1 MDGVGNLMIQLSK
14 RLQTVAN
21 YITAGNKVAD
31 IGSDHALL
39 PVYLIQSA
47 KCPSAIAGELNEGPW
62 QAARKQIANA
72 GLSEKIDARRGN
84 GLAVIT
90 ANEVDTITICG
101 MGGVLMSDILEEG
114 RQGGKLEGVKE
125 LVLQPNVGEDTV
137 RRWLVHNHWALMD
150 EIIIEEDGKIYEV
163 LHAIKSDGAQQHNNQ
178 LFSGAHMSFPISET
192 ENETI
197 MFRMGPHLLPKRD
210 KVLLKKWKSELQKL
224 DYIMTSLQQS
234 SLDSAKTKLES
245 TEQEKKKI
253 AEVLEWLFTDKQ

>member
-1 MDGVGNLMIQLSK
+1 MIQLSK
-14 RLQTVAN
+14 RLQTVAD

-39 PVYLIQSA
+39 PVYLIQST

-72 GLSEKIDARRGN
+72 GLSVKIDARRGN

-90 ANEVDTITICG
+90 PNEVDTITICG

-114 RQGGKLEGVKE
+114 LQTGKLEGVKE

-137 RRWLVHNHWALMD
+137 RRWLVQNHWALID

-163 LHAIKSDGAQQHNNQ
+163 LHAIRSDEADQHNKQ
-178 LFSGAHMSFPISET
+178 LFSGKHISFPFSESQ
-192 ENETI
+192 NETI
-197 MFRMGPHLLPKRD
+197 MFRMGPHLLPKRNN
-210 KVLLKKWKSELQKL
+210 VLLKKWQSEIQKL
-224 DYIMTSLQQS
+224 EYIMTSLQQS
-234 SLDSAKTKLES
+234 TLDSAKAKLEA
-245 TEQEKKKI
+245 TEQEKNQI
-253 AEVLEWLFTDKQ
+253 SEVLKWLFTDKQ